1 MSALP
6 ATIVSDR
13 PRLRFASRVGIIEA
27 VGAIDD
33 AQHEVLRRLTDDA
46 LAAGAP
52 TVVLD
57 VSRAE
62 VVTASRAALVDLHD
76 RVTARGRRFAVAGP
90 TGPSRDVLDP
100 LRVEL
105 DLLVYPVVPA
115 PPPWSEAGPAV
126 FV

>member
-1 MSALP
+1 MCALP
-6 ATIVSDR
+6 ATTVSDR
-13 PRLRFASRVGIIEA
+13 PRLRFASRVGVVEA
-27 VGAIDD
+27 VGVVDHT
-33 AQHEVLRRLTDDA
+33 QHEALRRLADDA

-62 VVTASRAALVDLHD
+62 VVTASRAVLVDLHD
-76 RVTARGRRFAVAGP
+76 RVTARGGRFAVAGP